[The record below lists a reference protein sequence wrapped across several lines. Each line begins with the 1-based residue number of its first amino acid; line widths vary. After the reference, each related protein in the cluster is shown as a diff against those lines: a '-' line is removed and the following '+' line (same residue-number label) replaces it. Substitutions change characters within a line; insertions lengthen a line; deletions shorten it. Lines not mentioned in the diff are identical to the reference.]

1 MIYLILLVLVLG
13 YLVAERRLHE
23 RRLRRIPVRIHVNGT
38 RGKTAVTRLAA
49 ELLRQAGV
57 RTLAKTTGDRPVV
70 HMPDG
75 GELPLPRCGPARI
88 QEQMSVVRLAARA
101 GVDAV
106 VVECMALDPHLQE
119 ISATAMLRATVGAI
133 TNVRPDHFEVMGP
146 SLAEAAGAMARTAP
160 AGGVLVCGADCPL
173 TALRA
178 AAVRHAVSL
187 VPAEPLPSLADPVL
201 AENLALAAEI
211 VLQAGAPPGRV
222 EAGVQRIVARGSN
235 GLVRRLGT
243 GDREVALVDAFS
255 ANDTVSTDRLREWA
269 VRTHGAELP
278 RPWVAL
284 LNARS
289 DRPLRTVAFAES
301 LARASGYDALAVT
314 GSGGLLARH
323 RLKRD
328 RPTVPVFAVA
338 GRDPLRLLDAVA
350 AGVAAQSF
358 TLFGIGNHRGAG
370 AALRRHFAGGV
381 PCS

>member
-1 MIYLILLVLVLG
+1 
-13 YLVAERRLHE
+13 
-23 RRLRRIPVRIHVNGT
+23 
-38 RGKTAVTRLAA
+38 
-49 ELLRQAGV
+49 
-57 RTLAKTTGDRPVV
+57 
-70 HMPDG
+70 
-75 GELPLPRCGPARI
+75 
-88 QEQMSVVRLAARA
+88 
-101 GVDAV
+101 
-106 VVECMALDPHLQE
+106 
-119 ISATAMLRATVGAI
+119 MLRATVGAI

-178 AAVRHAVSL
+178 AVAPHAVYI
-187 VPAEPLPSLADPVL
+187 VPAFPLPSVADPML

-222 EAGVQRIVARGSN
+222 AAGVQRIAARGSD

-314 GSGGLLARH
+314 GSGGLLARR
-323 RLKRD
+323 RLRRA

-338 GRDPLRLLDAVA
+338 GRDPLRLLEAVA
-350 AGVAAQSF
+350 AGAAARSF

-370 AALRRHFAGGV
+370 AALRRHFAGGA